1 MPTDP
6 SDRIEFSE
14 EGRFFTCPVPCLGGL
29 VKFLD
34 AEGVDI
40 FKVESGICPRTDEE
54 VRFVYLEAGTP
65 VRGRD
70 LVEKFRNS
78 LG

>member
-1 MPTDP
+1 
-6 SDRIEFSE
+6 
-14 EGRFFTCPVPCLGGL
+14 LGEL

-34 AEGVDI
+34 AEGVEI
-40 FKVESGICPRTDEE
+40 FEVESGICPRTGEE

-70 LVEKFRNS
+70 LVAKFQNPLRW
-78 LG
+78 GAAIW